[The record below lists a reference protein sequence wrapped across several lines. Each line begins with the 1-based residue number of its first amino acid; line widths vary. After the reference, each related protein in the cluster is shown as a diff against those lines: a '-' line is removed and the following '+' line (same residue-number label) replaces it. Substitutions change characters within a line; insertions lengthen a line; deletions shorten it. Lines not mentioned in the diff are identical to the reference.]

1 MRGTGRGVF
10 AVDEDARWPNWS
22 WPGPTAAT
30 TALAPTTA
38 PGRRSAARG
47 TFYPAIPWTR
57 WPPGSELTGRPGSE
71 KGRPVYRAYGGRFLG
86 SLSSPESARVAP
98 DGVAFIEQ
106 L

>member
-47 TFYPAIPWTR
+47 TF
-57 WPPGSELTGRPGSE
+57 
-71 KGRPVYRAYGGRFLG
+71 
-86 SLSSPESARVAP
+86 
-98 DGVAFIEQ
+98 
-106 L
+106 